1 MHEETIGTVPDFEAQ
16 KFLSS
21 LQKSTQFSVE
31 SFLFLLLQSTL
42 IVPGE
47 RNVHYES
54 YHHYPYSHYIMIQSN
69 CI

>member
-31 SFLFLLLQSTL
+31 SFLSLLLQSTL

-47 RNVHYES
+47 RNVH
-54 YHHYPYSHYIMIQSN
+54 
-69 CI
+69 

>member
-1 MHEETIGTVPDFEAQ
+1 MHEETIGTVPDFGAQ

-31 SFLFLLLQSTL
+31 SFLSLLLQITL

-47 RNVHYES
+47 CNVH
-54 YHHYPYSHYIMIQSN
+54 
-69 CI
+69 